1 MPKSEIQQKVC
12 DLEEAV
18 EQLSYVLETLLC
30 SVRID
35 GELLGDLAF
44 PDRNKDE
51 VLN

>member
-1 MPKSEIQQKVC
+1 MPKSKIQQKVD

-18 EQLSYVLETLLC
+18 EQLSYILETVLC

-44 PDRNKDE
+44 PDRKKDE
-51 VLN
+51 VAH